1 MMSDGSGRVETAQPN
16 YTIHVPEKSFVL
28 TWVFALFLGFFGVD
42 RFYTGKTG
50 SAFAKLFTFGGAG
63 IWVLVDVIL
72 VLSGNYYDGLGRP
85 LKGYQVHKVSVWIA
99 TAVIFITAW
108 LLA

>member
-1 MMSDGSGRVETAQPN
+1 MTNGASDHVEVPGPRH
-16 YTIHVPEKSFVL
+16 TIHVPEKSFVL

-63 IWVLVDVIL
+63 VWVLVDVIL
-72 VLSGNYYDGLGRP
+72 VLSGNFYDGLGRP
-85 LKGYQVHKVSVWIA
+85 LKGYHDHKVSVWIA
-99 TAVIFITAW
+99 TAVILVTAW